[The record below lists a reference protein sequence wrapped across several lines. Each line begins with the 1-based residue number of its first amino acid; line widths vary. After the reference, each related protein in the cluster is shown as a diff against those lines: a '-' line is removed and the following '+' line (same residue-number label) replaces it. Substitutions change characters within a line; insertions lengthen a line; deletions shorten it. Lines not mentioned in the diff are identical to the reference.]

1 MNKKIL
7 IFFSLFVLILGMATW
22 LFLINSQISTF
33 DACLVINSSK
43 QDIEKC
49 EVKSTY
55 KINGN
60 TISYV
65 RVFYKGVPVC
75 EGGLCQSDGIEKNL
89 LVEPNGN
96 ITAIVSPVDY
106 DMLSRIA
113 RQFPSCGENLTV
125 KDDLRQKELRIDL
138 VKNGEKYFW
147 QYNFNNYI
155 FSKCNL
161 NGNALLGMNNKES
174 DFNGL
179 NATFVSSKK

>member
-7 IFFSLFVLILGMATW
+7 IFFSLFVLILGIATW

-55 KINGN
+55 KINGS

-75 EGGLCQSDGIEKNL
+75 EGGLCQSDGIEK
-89 LVEPNGN
+89 
-96 ITAIVSPVDY
+96 
-106 DMLSRIA
+106 
-113 RQFPSCGENLTV
+113 
-125 KDDLRQKELRIDL
+125 
-138 VKNGEKYFW
+138 
-147 QYNFNNYI
+147 I
-155 FSKCNL
+155 F
-161 NGNALLGMNNKES
+161 
-174 DFNGL
+174 
-179 NATFVSSKK
+179 